1 MSERPEPTGWQ
12 ARSPNTGWV
21 SILLTAV
28 GLAFGA
34 LLKHPLRAFL
44 TAFGIL
50 VGVAA
55 VTVVVALAEGAK
67 LAIGA
72 KIDAMGTNSLVVT
85 PRDVSRSGVRGSAAL
100 PPLTVNDG
108 IALQRE
114 STAIERVAPLLETG
128 AQVTFFED
136 NVATAITGTTPDFF
150 SIRAW
155 TLESGRYWSD
165 AEGARGAKVCVL
177 GITVVRELF
186 GFAAPVGATV
196 RIGRHPFRVL
206 GVLEEKGNSPF
217 GTDLDDTVLIPIPT
231 MRGKLVRTRPGQ
243 VHQLAASAPSAELA
257 SRAKK
262 DIIAILRDRHGLRED
277 AENDFRIR
285 SQQQFRETQAGIMG
299 VLSMLLLA
307 IATVSLFVGG
317 IGVMNIM
324 LVSVAE
330 RTREIGIRMSIG
342 ARESHILAQFLVEA
356 ITLSVM
362 GGASGALTAA
372 VAIQFLAK
380 SLELPMRLSPE
391 ALSIAMGTSA
401 LIGLVFGFFPARR
414 AARMDPIEALRSD

>member
-1 MSERPEPTGWQ
+1 
-12 ARSPNTGWV
+12 
-21 SILLTAV
+21 
-28 GLAFGA
+28 
-34 LLKHPLRAFL
+34 
-44 TAFGIL
+44 
-50 VGVAA
+50 
-55 VTVVVALAEGAK
+55 
-67 LAIGA
+67 
-72 KIDAMGTNSLVVT
+72 
-85 PRDVSRSGVRGSAAL
+85 
-100 PPLTVNDG
+100 
-108 IALQRE
+108 
-114 STAIERVAPLLETG
+114 
-128 AQVTFFED
+128 
-136 NVATAITGTTPDFF
+136 
-150 SIRAW
+150 
-155 TLESGRYWSD
+155 
-165 AEGARGAKVCVL
+165 
-177 GITVVRELF
+177 
-186 GFAAPVGATV
+186 
-196 RIGRHPFRVL
+196 
-206 GVLEEKGNSPF
+206 
-217 GTDLDDTVLIPIPT
+217 